1 MWESKMNP
9 LSDPVEIT
17 PSLSLPLFLIQIY
30 SESAGSVWTVKTAQA
45 VQVMETQ
52 STNPEFV
59 NFFDPWILNSFMIK
73 CVPFLPW
80 RVYGR
85 EKQMVGK
92 PEL

>member
-30 SESAGSVWTVKTAQA
+30 SDSAGSVWTVKTAQA

-73 CVPFLPW
+73 CVPRKISL
-80 RVYGR
+80 GESME
-85 EKQMVGK
+85 EKSK
-92 PEL
+92 W